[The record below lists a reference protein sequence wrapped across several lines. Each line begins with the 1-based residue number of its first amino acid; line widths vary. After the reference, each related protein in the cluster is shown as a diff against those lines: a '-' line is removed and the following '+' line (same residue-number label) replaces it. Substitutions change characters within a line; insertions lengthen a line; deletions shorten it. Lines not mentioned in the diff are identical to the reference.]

1 MISKADKPYSL
12 FQKVKA
18 YLHFL
23 RLSTNR
29 HGVHSPF
36 VYNFIENVANYPYSD
51 KAVEIERKKLTND
64 HSPITIKDFGMGEDR
79 RSSLSKIAKKSLKK
93 PKEAGLIARIV
104 EYYNVRR
111 VIELG
116 SSLGITTAYIARSA
130 SSVKVKTIE
139 GSEDILTIGRKIWKQ
154 LNLENIDSYN
164 GEFDSILPKLFPL
177 ENEKFLFF
185 IDGNHHFSSTL
196 NYFNMIKK
204 ECNKESIFIF
214 DDIHWSE
221 GMEKAWDTI
230 KNDREVSLS
239 IDLFELG
246 IVFINPRLKKEHF
259 NIRY

>member
-12 FQKVKA
+12 FQKAKA

-23 RLSTNR
+23 QLSKNR

-36 VYNFIENVANYPYSD
+36 VYDFIENVANYPYSD
-51 KAVEIERKKLTND
+51 KLVEIERRKMIND
-64 HSPITIKDFGMGEDR
+64 HSPIIIKDFGMGNDR
-79 RSSLSKIAKKSLKK
+79 RSTVSRIAKMSLKK

-104 EYYNVRR
+104 KFYKVSQ

-116 SSLGITTAYIARSA
+116 SSLGITTAYIARSTPN
-130 SSVKVKTIE
+130 VKVKTIE
-139 GSEDILTIGRKIWKQ
+139 GSEAILNISRKIWSRLKIK
-154 LNLENIDSYN
+154 NIESFN
-164 GEFDSILPKLFPL
+164 GEFDSVLPKLLPL
-177 ENEKFLFF
+177 ENEKILFF
-185 IDGNHHFSSTL
+185 IDGNHRMSSTL
-196 NYFNMIKK
+196 NYFNMIKQ
-204 ECNKESIFIF
+204 EGNKDSIFIF

-230 KNDREVSLS
+230 KNDKKVTLS

-259 NIRY
+259 SIRY